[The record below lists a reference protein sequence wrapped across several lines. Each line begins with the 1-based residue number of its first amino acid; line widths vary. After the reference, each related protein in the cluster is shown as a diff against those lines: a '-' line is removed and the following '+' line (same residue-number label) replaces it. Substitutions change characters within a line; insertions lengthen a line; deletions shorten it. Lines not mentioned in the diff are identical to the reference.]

1 MSLPVDAAVT
11 LEEVKAQL
19 NQTLDV
25 DDALIE
31 RKIMAAQNHLEGLLG
46 FTLVAQYPDTDDVD
60 YPATV
65 PPALRECVCL
75 LAAHWY
81 ENRESVLVGVNGQP
95 LPIGVDEVVANF
107 RNYSWA
113 D

>member
-1 MSLPVDAAVT
+1 MSLPDDAAVT
-11 LEEVKAQL
+11 LEEAKAQM

-31 RKIMAAQNHLEGLLG
+31 RKIMAAQSHLEGLLG
-46 FTLVAQYPDTDDVD
+46 FKLVERYPTTDPIS

-65 PPALRECVCL
+65 PAALKECVSL

-81 ENRESVLVGVNGQP
+81 ESREAVLVGVVGQQ
-95 LPIGVDEVVANF
+95 LPIGVDNVVANF
-107 RNYSWA
+107 RDYSWA

>member
-1 MSLPVDAAVT
+1 MSLPDNAAVT

-19 NQTLDV
+19 NQTLAV

-31 RKIMAAQNHLEGLLG
+31 RKIMAAQSHLESLLG
-46 FTLVAQYPDTDDVD
+46 FTLAVQYPTTDDED

-65 PPALRECVCL
+65 PAALKECVCL
-75 LAAHWY
+75 LTANWY
-81 ENRESVLVGVNGQP
+81 ENRESILVGVNGQP
-95 LPIGVDEVVANF
+95 LPIGVDDVVANF